1 VDFQLYARVLWRFR
15 LVVAAGLVLAIGAAA
30 LSMVKVGSDGFSY
43 REPELWSSKARLGV
57 TQYGFPWGRLFAQ
70 TVNPESEPGKE
81 GSNQIPVAN
90 PDRFNALAVLYAEL
104 AASDPV
110 RAIMREEGAVRGEV
124 VAAALRHPESGV
136 LLPLI
141 DLTGLAPSPREAIAT
156 AGAGVSALQS
166 YLEEEQ
172 RTNGVPPS
180 DRVVLEVLVQPT
192 TAEVFQP
199 RSKTMPA
206 VIFFAVLVATIGLV
220 FLLEN
225 LRPRYLEVEEPES
238 PPIASAAHRRTA

>member
-1 VDFQLYARVLWRFR
+1 MDFQLYARVLWRFR
-15 LVVAAGLVLAIGAAA
+15 LIVAAGLVLAVGAAA

-43 REPELWSSKARLGV
+43 REPELWASKARVGV

-70 TVNPESEPGKE
+70 SAEPEPSNE
-81 GSNQIPVAN
+81 GSSDIPVAN
-90 PDRFNALAVLYAEL
+90 PDRFNALAILYAEL

-110 RAIMREEGAVRGEV
+110 LQLMREEGPVRGEV
-124 VAAALRHPESGV
+124 AATALRDPESGV

-141 DLTGLAPSPREAIAT
+141 DLTGLAPSPEEAVAT
-156 AGAGVSALQS
+156 AAAGVSALQT

-172 RTNGVPPS
+172 RSNGVPPA
-180 DRVVLEVLVQPT
+180 DRVVLEVLAEPSE
-192 TAEVFQP
+192 AEVFQP

-206 VIFFAVLVATIGLV
+206 VIFFAVMVATIGLV

-225 LRPRYLEVEEPES
+225 LRPRFREVEEPES
-238 PPIASAAHRRTA
+238 PPIARAAHRRTA